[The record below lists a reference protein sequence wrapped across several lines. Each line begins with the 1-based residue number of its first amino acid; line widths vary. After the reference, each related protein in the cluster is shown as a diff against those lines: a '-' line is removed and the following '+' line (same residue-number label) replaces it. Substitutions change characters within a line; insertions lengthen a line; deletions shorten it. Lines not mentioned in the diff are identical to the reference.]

1 MWAQKSVV
9 EMVERLVDSMVEYLV
24 MARVVEMVELKAEK
38 KVIEAVG
45 GLDPPEHSQQRR
57 GRVDSDSDEDNN
69 SFE

>member
-1 MWAQKSVV
+1 V
-9 EMVERLVDSMVEYLV
+9 LLY
-24 MARVVEMVELKAEK
+24 RVAEGININIRVQLIGQAVFHQAASIAEK

-57 GRVDSDSDEDNN
+57 VNVDSDSDEDNN